1 MLLLSVQ
8 WLKGMNRILLVLCL
22 AGIITAACGDKE
34 KVSMTGEEPV
44 TVEDFIQ
51 FFPEI
56 KLPFTIAD
64 TTLKK
69 KTGDSALIAYN
80 IFTQFIPD
88 SIIKKEFGK
97 VKPKIY
103 RLGRVKEKARE
114 TYLFIKAI
122 SATKRVGYLI
132 TFGKKNQ
139 YLKSLP
145 LVRNS
150 DTYTNVYGSLDKK
163 FQITTYREKH
173 NKSGDVD
180 FKRNVYIYN
189 DASNEF
195 TLILTEPNEEIIEDI
210 INPIDTLSQ
219 KNKYTGDYVVNK
231 KNFISFR
238 DAKRM
243 SDILFFTHF
252 EKNKGECVGELKG
265 TARFVSA
272 KTARYKE
279 MGNPC
284 TLEFTFGSSSVTMKE
299 VEGCGSYRDIK
310 CFFDGTYPK
319 KKSKTSKKTK

>member
-1 MLLLSVQ
+1 M
-8 WLKGMNRILLVLCL
+8 
-22 AGIITAACGDKE
+22 AGIVMTACGDKK

-44 TVEDFIQ
+44 TVQDFIQ

-64 TTLKK
+64 TSLRQ

-80 IFTQFIPD
+80 VFTQFVPD
-88 SIIKKEFGK
+88 SVIKKDFGK

-103 RLGRVKEKARE
+103 RLGRVKERNRE
-114 TYLFIKAI
+114 TYLFAKAI
-122 SATKRVGYLI
+122 STTKRVGYLI
-132 TFGKKNQ
+132 TFGKNNQ
-139 YLKSLP
+139 YLKTLP
-145 LVRNS
+145 IVHNS
-150 DTYTNVYGSLDKK
+150 DTYSKIYGTLDKK
-163 FQITTYREKH
+163 FQITTYREKRS
-173 NKSGDVD
+173 KSGDVD

-231 KNFISFR
+231 KNYISFR
-238 DAKRM
+238 DARRT

-252 EKNKGECVGELKG
+252 EKDKGECVGELKG

-279 MGNPC
+279 SGNPC
-284 TLEFTFGSSSVTMKE
+284 TLEFTFGTSSVKMKE
-299 VEGCGSYRDIK
+299 VEGCGSYRGIK